1 MKPAT
6 LPELRAAWLACKQ
19 AEKTA
24 AAQRLEVEQQILALM
39 PAQDEGTVTDK
50 EAGVSVTYGITR
62 SVDTDAILKHWQSL
76 PAGAQTAVKFKAS
89 VDVRAW
95 RVIEEHDPAARAA
108 LGQFIT
114 SKPAKP
120 TISIKE

>member
-6 LPELRAAWLACKQ
+6 LTELRAAWLACKQ

-50 EAGVSVTYGITR
+50 EAGVSVTYGVTR
-62 SVDTDAILKHWQSL
+62 SVDTDDLLKHWQSL
-76 PAGAQTAVKFKAS
+76 SAAAQTAIKFKAS

-95 RVIEEHDPAARAA
+95 RVIEQHDPAARAA